1 MIFRYICKCVK
12 CFKNRLNSRDNYIDS
27 GVWDYL
33 DRVNVIC
40 IVYYNLKY
48 DSKCINKYIL
58 YIDNR
63 W

>member
-1 MIFRYICKCVK
+1 MEYG
-12 CFKNRLNSRDNYIDS
+12 N
-27 GVWDYL
+27 YL